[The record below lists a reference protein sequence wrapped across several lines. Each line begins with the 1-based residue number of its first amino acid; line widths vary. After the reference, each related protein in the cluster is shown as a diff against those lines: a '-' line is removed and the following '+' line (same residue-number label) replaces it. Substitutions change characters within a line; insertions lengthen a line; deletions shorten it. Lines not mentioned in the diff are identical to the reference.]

1 MMNMLVH
8 YYDDRF
14 PPLHSI
20 TESYSPELIGRLTNC
35 DVPAFRRF
43 SNWEWYI
50 QHRIE
55 TEDALY
61 DAFLRLGGKPSIRH
75 PRYFVLGEHPELER
89 AYGAHAASIRI
100 PLDSIAPE
108 HISFTEQDSMKLL
121 LESDDMHLYS
131 VQTLGFLKKA
141 ARDST
146 YIEAQIWD
154 LSYFT
159 CQ

>member
-1 MMNMLVH
+1 M
-8 YYDDRF
+8 
-14 PPLHSI
+14 
-20 TESYSPELIGRLTNC
+20 
-35 DVPAFRRF
+35 
-43 SNWEWYI
+43 
-50 QHRIE
+50 
-55 TEDALY
+55 
-61 DAFLRLGGKPSIRH
+61 
-75 PRYFVLGEHPELER
+75 LGEHPELER
-89 AYGAHAASIRI
+89 AYGAHAASILI
-100 PLDSIAPE
+100 PLDTIAPD

-131 VQTLGFLKKA
+131 VKTLGFLRKA